1 MNQNIYQSIV
11 MTLILLILIFF
22 GILLINR
29 QDSIYFQL
37 RDMRKQVQQ
46 LEDAFTPVAS
56 WSSTAPETEKNN
68 GKSVGQVANLEYF
81 APDAPFG
88 GRMIRTI
95 SSDTQNMNA
104 LINNDSTVSTFN
116 ALCNSALAVR
126 NYGRPLEFQPLLAEK
141 YLVENDNK
149 TYHIFLRRGVL
160 WQDFTDPVSGK
171 EWKNVEVKAA
181 DFKFYIDVINN
192 PQTNCAALRA
202 YYADIESV
210 EVINDYEFKVNWR
223 SRLFKSQELTLGMT
237 PLPRH
242 LYHAY
247 EGEFDPVKFN
257 NDHQRNRMLVGCGPY
272 RFVKWEKDRR
282 VSFTA
287 FENYFGKKLGI
298 RPPLKDVVFDVY
310 KISNSE
316 FQDLLAG
323 NIDVTT
329 LLPEQWVR
337 RCNVPEFGKNGI
349 LRKLQLPGNSYSYIG
364 YNLNRP
370 LFQDRRVRQAL
381 TLLTN
386 RERIIKEIYFGL
398 AQPINGPIAYTS
410 PYYDRELKPYP
421 FDPAEAKRLLELAGW
436 RDSDGDGILDKDGVK
451 FEYTIMQVANHP
463 IQEKMLPMIKE
474 DLAKAGI
481 IMNIKIFEWS
491 AFLQRIDSRD
501 YDACALGWTSPLES
515 DPYQLWHS
523 SQIAN
528 SGSNHISFR
537 NARVDEIVERLR
549 TTFEQSERIKLFHE
563 FARII
568 HEEQPYTFLVAPYSL
583 LAVASR
589 YQNVQKFPL
598 GLEPEIMWTPVNQ
611 QLSVPG
617 M

>member
-1 MNQNIYQSIV
+1 MNKNIYLNII
-11 MTLILLILIFF
+11 MTLILLILVFF

-37 RDMRKQVQQ
+37 RDLQKQISQ
-46 LEDAFTPVAS
+46 LDAGAHRVERF
-56 WSSTAPETEKNN
+56 SSSAPEVEK
-68 GKSVGQVANLEYF
+68 KSANPDNQVANLEYF
-81 APDAPFG
+81 NPLAPFG

-95 SSDTQNMNA
+95 NSDTQNMNA
-104 LINNDSTVSTFN
+104 LINNDSTASTFN
-116 ALCNSALAVR
+116 SLCNSSLAER

-141 YLVENDNK
+141 YVVENDNK
-149 TYHIFLRRGVL
+149 TYHIFLRKGLL
-160 WQDFTDPVSGK
+160 WHDFTDPVSGR

-192 PQTNCAALRA
+192 PKTNCAALRS

-257 NDHQRNRMLVGCGPY
+257 NDHQRNRLLVGCGPY

-298 RPPLKDVVFDVY
+298 RPPIKDVVFDVY

-323 NIDVTT
+323 NIDVST

-337 RCNVPEFGKNGI
+337 RCNLPEFGKNGI

-364 YNLNRP
+364 YNLKRP

-386 RERIIKEIYFGL
+386 RERIVKEIYFGL
-398 AQPINGPIAYTS
+398 AQSINGPIAYTS
-410 PYYDRELKPYP
+410 PYYDQGIKPYP
-421 FDPAEAKRLLELAGW
+421 FDPAAAKQLLSEAGW
-436 RDSDGDGILDKDGVK
+436 RDSDGDGILDKNGVK

-501 YDACALGWTSPLES
+501 YDACTLGWTVHWNPTPISCGIPVRSPI
-515 DPYQLWHS
+515 PGV
-523 SQIAN
+523 IT
-528 SGSNHISFR
+528 FR
-537 NARVDEIVERLR
+537 SA
-549 TTFEQSERIKLFHE
+549 THGWTKL
-563 FARII
+563 
-568 HEEQPYTFLVAPYSL
+568 
-583 LAVASR
+583 
-589 YQNVQKFPL
+589 
-598 GLEPEIMWTPVNQ
+598 
-611 QLSVPG
+611 
-617 M
+617 